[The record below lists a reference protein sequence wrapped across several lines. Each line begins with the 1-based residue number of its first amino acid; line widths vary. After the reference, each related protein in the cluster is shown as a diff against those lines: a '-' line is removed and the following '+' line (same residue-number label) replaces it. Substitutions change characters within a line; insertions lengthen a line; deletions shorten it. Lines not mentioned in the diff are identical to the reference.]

1 MHTSNYSFCGLLH
14 GLECIES
21 DVENMAD
28 DTKLFSIAE
37 EGCLRVSSH
46 IRQVVYHRSLNVL
59 LVFSSNGPRETEIKV
74 VVLDIASG
82 TVLHETK
89 LSLASS
95 STTGSESQGGDEGV
109 SSAPLKGKSN
119 HKKK

>member
-46 IRQVVYHRSLNVL
+46 IRQVVLSQIPQRLVL
-59 LVFSSNGPRETEIKV
+59 LKRLKGNRNKSSFKHRV
-74 VVLDIASG
+74 G
-82 TVLHETK
+82 T
-89 LSLASS
+89 SLASP
-95 STTGSESQGGDEGV
+95 STKGGDEGV
-109 SSAPLKGKSN
+109 SSASLKGKT
-119 HKKK
+119 KKIILCNN